1 MDVACPGKPCCPLYT
16 EGNIKQYSAFQNCSP
31 EAHHG
36 GDFRT
41 FEEPS
46 SFRSVWAPGRAF
58 KKPALYIL
66 AAIYYN
72 TLSGARR
79 RQDAWLPNGRRW
91 RMKNSI
97 AKSTGVRAG

>member
-1 MDVACPGKPCCPLYT
+1 MGENFGLLRNLLPFA
-16 EGNIKQYSAFQNCSP
+16 
-31 EAHHG
+31 
-36 GDFRT
+36 
-41 FEEPS
+41 
-46 SFRSVWAPGRAF
+46 APGRRAGPS